1 MRNDRSGDEG
11 EARVQAE
18 LVDILTWLC
27 GRNFYLH
34 SGHLLLNHAPGT
46 EFPTAEVDHLAIT
59 PFGIFVFETKNWTGL
74 IKPGPS
80 AEVLIRIGADAEPQ
94 ARKSPLS
101 QNRSKLAFLRGI
113 LPPVWP
119 VEGAGVFA
127 SDSCVLSPELP
138 VNIVRRADLRQW
150 LRDKRARHAASTAT
164 PINVAVAWDAIQR
177 IATADDAGAGKHR
190 ERLRVNPKKY
200 PSFPKVSV
208 GFAESKR
215 LLRHIRLMFP
225 SNAAVFVPL
234 SGMTDRKRSVIWAAV
249 PGNSKRLVP

>member
-1 MRNDRSGDEG
+1 MSTSLWILVAVAYVARRALRARDLNPRAGKVSPLPKTRNDRSGDEG

-18 LVDILTWLC
+18 LVEILTWLC

-34 SGHLLLNHAPGT
+34 CGPLLLKHAPGT

-74 IKPGPS
+74 IKPRPS
-80 AEVLIRIGADAEPQ
+80 AEVLIRIGADGEPQ

-101 QNRSKLAFLRGI
+101 QNRSKLAFLRGM
-113 LPPVWP
+113 LPPVWS

-150 LRDKRARHAASTAT
+150 LRDRRARHAASKAI
-164 PINVAVAWDAIQR
+164 PINVAAAWHAIQR
-177 IATADDAGAGKHR
+177 IAAADDAAVRKHR
-190 ERLRVNPKKY
+190 EKLRVYPKKC
-200 PSFPKVSV
+200 S
-208 GFAESKR
+208 
-215 LLRHIRLMFP
+215 I
-225 SNAAVFVPL
+225 L
-234 SGMTDRKRSVIWAAV
+234 S
-249 PGNSKRLVP
+249 

>member
-1 MRNDRSGDEG
+1 MSTSLWILVATGYVAWRVLRARGLDPRPRKESPHPKMRDDRSGDEG

-18 LVDILTWLC
+18 LTEILTWLC

-34 SGHLLLNHAPGT
+34 SGPLLLHHAPGT

-80 AEVLIRIGADAEPQ
+80 AEVLIRIGADGEPQ

-113 LPPVWP
+113 LPPVWSI
-119 VEGAGVFA
+119 EGAGVFA

-150 LRDKRARHAASTAT
+150 IRDKRARHAASTAVT
-164 PINVAVAWDAIQR
+164 VNVAAAWAAIQR
-177 IATADDAGAGKHR
+177 IASADERALSEHR
-190 ERLRVNPKKY
+190 E
-200 PSFPKVSV
+200 KVKANS
-208 GFAESKR
+208 
-215 LLRHIRLMFP
+215 
-225 SNAAVFVPL
+225 
-234 SGMTDRKRSVIWAAV
+234 KRSVFQ
-249 PGNSKRLVP
+249 P

>member
-1 MRNDRSGDEG
+1 MSTSLWIPAAVAFVAWRTIRARSLNQRAGKESPPPEMRNDRSGDEG

-18 LVDILTWLC
+18 LLDTLTWLC

-34 SGHLLLNHAPGT
+34 CGPLLLNHAPGT

-80 AEVLIRIGADAEPQ
+80 AEVLIRIGADGEPQ

-101 QNRSKLAFLRGI
+101 QNRSKLAFLRGM
-113 LPPVWP
+113 LPPVWS

-138 VNIVRRADLRQW
+138 INIVRRADLRQW
-150 LRDKRARHAASTAT
+150 LMDRRAQHAASKAI
-164 PINVAVAWDAIQR
+164 PINIAAASRAIER
-177 IATADDAGAGKHR
+177 IATADDAAIGKHR
-190 ERLRVNPKKY
+190 ERPRVNPKKC
-200 PSFPKVSV
+200 
-208 GFAESKR
+208 
-215 LLRHIRLMFP
+215 
-225 SNAAVFVPL
+225 
-234 SGMTDRKRSVIWAAV
+234 
-249 PGNSKRLVP
+249 

>member
-1 MRNDRSGDEG
+1 MSTSLWILAAVAYVAWRVLRARGLNPRAGKESPLPNMRNERSGDEG

-18 LVDILTWLC
+18 LVAILTWLC

-34 SGHLLLNHAPGT
+34 CGPLLLNHAPGT

-74 IKPGPS
+74 IKPGAS
-80 AEVLIRIGADAEPQ
+80 AEVLIRIGADGEPQ

-113 LPPVWP
+113 LPPVWSI
-119 VEGAGVFA
+119 EGAGVFA

-150 LRDKRARHAASTAT
+150 LRDKRARHAASTAVT
-164 PINVAVAWDAIQR
+164 VNVAAAWAAIQR
-177 IATADDAGAGKHR
+177 IASTDERALREHR
-190 ERLRVNPKKY
+190 EKVRAHPKK
-200 PSFPKVSV
+200 
-208 GFAESKR
+208 
-215 LLRHIRLMFP
+215 
-225 SNAAVFVPL
+225 AVFQP
-234 SGMTDRKRSVIWAAV
+234 
-249 PGNSKRLVP
+249 

>member
-1 MRNDRSGDEG
+1 MSTSLWILAAVAFVARQTLRARGRNQRAGKESPLPKMRNDRSGDEG

-18 LVDILTWLC
+18 LVEILTWLC

-34 SGHLLLNHAPGT
+34 CGPLLLNHAPGT
-46 EFPTAEVDHLAIT
+46 AFPTAEIDHLAIT

-80 AEVLIRIGADAEPQ
+80 ADVLIRIGADGEPQ

-113 LPPVWP
+113 LPPVWSI
-119 VEGAGVFA
+119 EGAGVFA

-150 LRDKRARHAASTAT
+150 LRDKRARHAASTAVT
-164 PINVAVAWDAIQR
+164 VNVAAAWEAIQR
-177 IATADDAGAGKHR
+177 IASTDEHALVEHR
-190 ERLRVNPKKY
+190 E
-200 PSFPKVSV
+200 KVR
-208 GFAESKR
+208 AK
-215 LLRHIRLMFP
+215 P
-225 SNAAVFVPL
+225 TKAV
-234 SGMTDRKRSVIWAAV
+234 SQS
-249 PGNSKRLVP
+249 